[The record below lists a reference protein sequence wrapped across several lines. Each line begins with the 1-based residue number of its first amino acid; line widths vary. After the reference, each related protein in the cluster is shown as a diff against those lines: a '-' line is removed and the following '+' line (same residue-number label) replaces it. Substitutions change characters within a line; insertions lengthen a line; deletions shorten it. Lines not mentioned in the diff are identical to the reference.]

1 MADASGAQSIALP
14 RERPDQGP
22 RTISDCAHRP
32 LVANILNVGHPRPWF
47 SEHDE
52 FRKMLL
58 KPGWSWLVRPKR
70 QGFWA
75 LDDRRVY
82 AIGDIHGCHDLLVA
96 LLEAVREETSKDE
109 HGPLLIFL
117 GDYVDRGPD
126 SRKVIDCLS
135 QLGPQGVN
143 ARFLCGNHE
152 EAMLGFLADFQAGK
166 AWPGYGGRETLS
178 SYGIK
183 APDNDADAAAWRETW
198 NDFRGVIPQ
207 GHLRF
212 LRSLEDRIEL
222 GRFLFVHAGVDPSR
236 PLDRQKVRDLRW
248 IREPFLSDPRLLD
261 RIVVH
266 GHTPVERPFSDRRRI
281 GVDTWAYAKGILSA
295 VELSA
300 GQMRFLQVE
309 RQDQGIRTGWIA
321 G

>member
-1 MADASGAQSIALP
+1 MVN
-14 RERPDQGP
+14 
-22 RTISDCAHRP
+22 T
-32 LVANILNVGHPRPWF
+32 LNVGHPRPWF
-47 SEHDE
+47 SEHDD

-58 KPGWSWLVRPKR
+58 KPGWNWLVRPKR

-96 LLEAVREETSKDE
+96 LLEAVLEETWKDT
-109 HGPLLIFL
+109 HRPLLIFL

-135 QLGPQGVN
+135 ELGRQGVH

-152 EAMLGFLADFQAGK
+152 EAMLGFLADFQAGM
-166 AWPGYGGRETLS
+166 AWPDYGGRETLS

-183 APDNDADAAAWRETW
+183 APDRHADAAAWRETW
-198 NDFRGVIPQ
+198 NDFQSVVPQ

-222 GRFLFVHAGVDPSR
+222 GGFLFVHAGVDPSR
-236 PLDRQKVRDLRW
+236 PLDRQKIRDLRW

-266 GHTPVERPFSDRRRI
+266 GHTPVERPFFDRRRI
-281 GVDTWAYAKGILSA
+281 GVDTWAYEKGILTA

-300 GQMRFLQVE
+300 GQIRFLQAE
-309 RQDQGIRTGWIA
+309 RQDQAIRTGWIP